1 MEEERRK
8 EERKKKEENRH
19 TAKFMQITWYN
30 HNQADK
36 GVVATI
42 VDVDN
47 DVQEANKQL
56 NNKDFY
62 KKNNNRHNWVKSNE
76 GE

>member
-19 TAKFMQITWYN
+19 TAKFMQIRWYN
-30 HNQADK
+30 RNQADK

>member
-19 TAKFMQITWYN
+19 TAKFKQIRWYN